1 MVYGA
6 LAFGFLLFGLATR
19 SGAIVSFAAVFVAYL
34 SLAVLRDA
42 PAPQLAVSRAL
53 GSRRVGDGSP
63 VEVTVSVE
71 NTGGTLPTVVLID
84 TIPYGLSVV
93 SGSARFVTPIAAG
106 ETVSY
111 TYTVTGKR
119 GRYAFNRITAR
130 SYGFGGVRSRI
141 AEFPVHSELTSL
153 PPRRTIESIP
163 LSPRKTLLYHGP
175 IHAGIPGEGTEFFD
189 VREYAVGDPMR
200 RINWRATARHE
211 NRLFTTDFERER
223 ITEIGIIVDGR
234 AARNPVS
241 HGVSLFEYTVAA
253 AASLSDS
260 LLSAGHR
267 VGLVTI
273 GVGLDWTFPGYGK
286 KQAEKIYTAL
296 ANASEGESAV
306 FDALDSIPTRV
317 LPAGSQVVIVSPVRG
332 DDVRA
337 LSVMVARG
345 YSVLVVRPD
354 PESLAPIPVRPVRAA
369 AIASRLQRIDRVLT
383 LRELERVGV
392 PVVSWDI
399 KEPLEACIRSH
410 IPKLRAW
417 RLRGGAI

>member
-34 SLAVLRDA
+34 ALAVLRDA
-42 PAPQLAVSRAL
+42 PAPQLAVARTL
-53 GSRRVGDGSP
+53 GSRRVGHGSP
-63 VEVTVSVE
+63 VEVTVTVE
-71 NTGGTLPTVVLID
+71 NAGETLPTVVLVD
-84 TIPYGLSVV
+84 TIPLGLSVV
-93 SGSARFVTPIAAG
+93 SGSARYVTPIPAG
-106 ETVSY
+106 ESVSF

-119 GRYAFNRITAR
+119 GRYVFSRITAR
-130 SYGFGGVRSRI
+130 SFGFGGVRSRI
-141 AEFPVHSELTSL
+141 VEYPIHSELTSL
-153 PPRRTIESIP
+153 PARRTIESLP

-175 IHAGIPGEGTEFFD
+175 IHAGIPGDGTEFFD

-241 HGVSLFEYTVAA
+241 HGVSLFEHTIAA

-306 FDALDSIPTRV
+306 FDALDAIPTRV
-317 LPAGSQVVIVSPVRG
+317 LPAGSQVVVVSPVRG

-345 YSVLVVRPD
+345 YSVLVLRPD
-354 PESLAPIPVRPVRAA
+354 PESLAPVPVRPARAA
-369 AIASRLQRIDRVLT
+369 AIAARLQRIDRVLT

-392 PVVSWDI
+392 PVVSWNI
-399 KEPLEACIRSH
+399 QEPLEACIRSN

-417 RLRGGAI
+417 RRRKVTT